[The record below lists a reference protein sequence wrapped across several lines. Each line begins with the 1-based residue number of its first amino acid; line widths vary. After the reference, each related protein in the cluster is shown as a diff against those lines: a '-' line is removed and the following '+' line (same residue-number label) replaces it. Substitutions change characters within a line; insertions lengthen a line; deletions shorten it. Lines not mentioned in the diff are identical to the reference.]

1 MKSLQVHPYV
11 YVNIESLIPLLELSM
26 FSLESLLT
34 ILRFFFFLLRLK
46 AWFNNNLSM
55 VKNSV
60 WWISRRL
67 YFSGVLHAPKSN
79 ALFFYFIHSVVY

>member
-46 AWFNNNLSM
+46 A
-55 VKNSV
+55 
-60 WWISRRL
+60 
-67 YFSGVLHAPKSN
+67 
-79 ALFFYFIHSVVY
+79 